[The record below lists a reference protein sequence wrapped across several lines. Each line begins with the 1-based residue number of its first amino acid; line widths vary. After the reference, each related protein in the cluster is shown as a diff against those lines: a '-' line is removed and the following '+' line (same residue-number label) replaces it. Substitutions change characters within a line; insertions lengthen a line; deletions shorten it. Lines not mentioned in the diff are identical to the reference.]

1 MGAETPGRVMLQELA
16 DTARAT
22 FGARAVSIL
31 VADAG
36 AGELVFA
43 AVSGEGADTLSGR
56 RISAARGIAGWVL
69 ETGQP
74 LVVEDVTQDPRF
86 AAGFARSTGYVPK
99 GIMAAPIPGD
109 EHPLGVM
116 NVLDRARRPTRN
128 LIEVDLLERFCRLVA
143 LALEAAGD
151 A

>member
-1 MGAETPGRVMLQELA
+1 MGSVIPGRVMLQAIA
-16 DTARAT
+16 DTARAA

-31 VADAG
+31 VADAD

-43 AVSGEGADTLSGR
+43 AVAGEGADTMLGR

-74 LVVEDVTQDPRF
+74 LVVEDVTKDPRF

-99 GIMAAPIPGD
+99 GIMAAPIRGD
-109 EHPLGVM
+109 ERPLGVM
-116 NVLDRARRPTRN
+116 NVLDRPHRSTLN
-128 LIEVDLLERFCRLVA
+128 QIEVELLERFCHLVA
-143 LALEAAGD
+143 LALDGD
-151 A
+151 G

>member
-1 MGAETPGRVMLQELA
+1 VGSETPGRVMLQELA
-16 DTARAT
+16 DTARAV

-31 VADAG
+31 VADADG
-36 AGELVFA
+36 GELEFV
-43 AVSGEGADTLSGR
+43 AVSGEGADTTPGR

-69 ETGQP
+69 EAGRP
-74 LVVEDVTQDPRF
+74 LVVEDVLQDPRF

-99 GIMAAPIPGD
+99 AIMAAPIPG
-109 EHPLGVM
+109 EERPRGVM

-128 LIEVDLLERFCRLVA
+128 LIEVDLLERFCRLA
-143 LALEAAGD
+143 SLALDAVGD